1 MDFASID
8 LVEKLH
14 EDKGVEDNGVVL
26 RGRGVKRSITTT
38 VNVEHS
44 FAWRAQ
50 KKGRNKRTFRL
61 GLSSKIID
69 RFRLGLAWP
78 INSGCYHAAK
88 KQF

>member
-50 KKGRNKRTFRL
+50 KKR
-61 GLSSKIID
+61 
-69 RFRLGLAWP
+69 
-78 INSGCYHAAK
+78 K
-88 KQF
+88 K